1 MSMKNNCIS
10 IVIRNLITGIIIIAI
25 AMIFIISIK
34 ESGSSKNYLI
44 DEQFSDINSIVID
57 SVDASIIILQSD
69 VNNVSIK
76 STIDNK
82 AIGIVKQPFVEVKN
96 NILYYDQGYAI
107 GVNTHSNG
115 SIIIQVPNDKILDY
129 DITTGSGDV
138 EIDVFSANNILINA
152 TIGDKIVS
160 TNANNI
166 VIESVSGDIKFIGS
180 GENILIDTIQSDAI
194 IVVNKGTKQINFES
208 ISGGTSIYAKDVGGY
223 NMVHESASGTKDDYA
238 EFTQAGLEKLVV
250 NAKTVSGYVEISEL
264 LIDNK
269 IVDLMSKYNKED
281 N

>member
-76 STIDNK
+76 STIDNQ

-96 NILYYDQGYAI
+96 NILYYNQGYAI

-129 DITTGSGDV
+129 DITT
-138 EIDVFSANNILINA
+138 
-152 TIGDKIVS
+152 
-160 TNANNI
+160 
-166 VIESVSGDIKFIGS
+166 GS